1 MNARPA
7 ASNTWLAASLTAIP
21 WLNPF
26 TFGPMSGA
34 VPWIVSFACTLA
46 LWLLARRST
55 PQVHWGIAAAASLGV
70 LWTAVVHHVGSEA
83 FYLGAGLL
91 LMVIAT
97 ALPSSPAAANGI
109 QRGLLIAASLNAL
122 IGLSQYFGI
131 APHLQPWV
139 FAGNAGEAYGNL
151 RQPNQYVSLCWMG
164 IALLLFGRP
173 KLSQNASLCL
183 AVLLAVAAAA
193 STSRTGLLQA
203 LLVFALALAWP
214 GDARRQRFML
224 SVAALAA
231 YFCAAA
237 LLPLLLQSVTGE
249 LPARTLWNRFG
260 AGDSCSSRA
269 VLWSNVLHLIA
280 QKPLIGWGWG
290 ELDYAH
296 FATLY
301 PDERFCDILD
311 NAHNLPLHLAVELG
325 VPAAVL
331 ISALALGWLIRQ
343 RPWAEQNPQRQCA
356 WSLLLLLLL
365 HSLLEYPLWYG
376 PFQLVLGASI
386 GWLRVD
392 ESTPSVPRFPRLST
406 ALASLLLVTTA
417 YASSDYVR
425 VSQAYLQPEQRFS
438 RWREAPLSQAG
449 GSWLFANQVTFAEL
463 TTTEL
468 TRANA
473 NWMHQTSKLMLH
485 HSPEPRVIERAV
497 ESASLVGN
505 ESEALLQLARFRAAF
520 PREYEAWRKSAA
532 LPRQD

>member
-7 ASNTWLAASLTAIP
+7 ASNPWLAASLTAIP

-34 VPWIVSFACTLA
+34 VPWMVSFACTLL
-46 LWLLARRST
+46 LWLLARHSDPR
-55 PQVHWGIAAAASLGV
+55 VHWGIAAATALSV
-70 LWTAVVHHVGSEA
+70 LWTAVVHHAGSEA
-83 FYLGAGLL
+83 FYLGAGLV
-91 LMVIAT
+91 LMVIAA
-97 ALPSSPAAANGI
+97 ALPSRPSVADGI
-109 QRGLLIAASLNAL
+109 QRGLLIAAALNAL
-122 IGLSQYFGI
+122 IGLGQYFAV

-139 FAGNAGEAYGNL
+139 FAGNAGEAFGNL

-164 IALLLFGRP
+164 VALLLFGRP
-173 KLSQNASLCL
+173 KFSQNISLSL

-193 STSRTGLLQA
+193 STSRTGLLQG
-203 LLVFALALAWP
+203 LLVLVLAVAWP
-214 GDARRQRFML
+214 GDARRRRL
-224 SVAALAA
+224 LLCITALAA

-237 LLPLLLQSVTGE
+237 LLPLLLQTLTGE
-249 LPARTLWNRFG
+249 LPARTLWSRFG

-280 QKPLIGWGWG
+280 QKPFVGWGWG

-301 PDERFCDILD
+301 PGARFCDILD

-331 ISALALGWLIRQ
+331 ISAFVIGWMVRQ
-343 RPWAEQNPQRQCA
+343 RPWAERDQQRQCA
-356 WSLLLLLLL
+356 WALLLLLLL
-365 HSLLEYPLWYG
+365 HSMLEYPMWYG

-386 GWLRVD
+386 GWLRTD
-392 ESTPSVPRFPRLST
+392 ASTSSVLRFPRLST
-406 ALASLLLVTTA
+406 AVATLLLVATA
-417 YASSDYVR
+417 YAGWDYVR
-425 VSQAYLQPEQRFS
+425 VSQAYLQPEQRLS
-438 RWREAPLSQAG
+438 RWREAPVSQAS
-449 GSWLFANQVTFAEL
+449 GSWLFANQVAFAEL

-473 NWMHQTSKLMLH
+473 TWMYEASKKMLH
-485 HSPEPRVIERAV
+485 YSPEPRVVERAV
-497 ESASLVGN
+497 ESASLVGK

-520 PREYEAWRKSAA
+520 PREYEAWRNNAA